1 MSDYKLSHLQELEA
15 ESIYII
21 REAAAEFENPVML
34 FSIGKDSCVM
44 THLAEPCRKSV
55 RSRESA
61 VSADAHR
68 LQMEIQ
74 GND

>member
-44 THLAEPCRKSV
+44 THLA
-55 RSRESA
+55 RESA